1 MKVLNLLI
9 LGVVFTL
16 STAFTTTEPTPTTTT
31 ENKIPSLKLKT
42 LDGQTVDI
50 YDYIE
55 KGQLTV
61 ISFWATWCTP
71 CKAELDALTD
81 FYPDW
86 KDDYNV
92 ELLAV
97 TIDDARGLS
106 KVPAEVTTK
115 GWEFTVLSDVNSESL
130 NVLEFQT
137 IPQTFVVDGNGHVVY
152 AHNGYT
158 AGDEY
163 ELDEKLA
170 ALSAK

>member
-1 MKVLNLLI
+1 MKVLNLLV
-9 LGVVFTL
+9 LTVVFTL
-16 STAFTTTEPTPTTTT
+16 STAFTTTE
-31 ENKIPSLKLKT
+31 NKIPTLKLKT
-42 LDGQTVDI
+42 LDGQTVDL

-55 KGQLTV
+55 EGKLTV

-86 KDDYNV
+86 RDDYNV
-92 ELLAV
+92 ELLAI
-97 TIDDARGLS
+97 TIDNARGLS

-130 NVLEFQT
+130 TALEFQT
-137 IPQTFVVDGNGHVVY
+137 IPQTFVVDGEGNIVY

-170 ALSAK
+170 ALSSK

>member
-1 MKVLNLLI
+1 MKVLNLLFLAI
-9 LGVVFTL
+9 VFSL
-16 STAFTTTEPTPTTTT
+16 SSAFTTTVPPTLAST
-31 ENKIPSLKLKT
+31 ESKIPSLQLKT
-42 LDGQTVDI
+42 LDGQSVDI
-50 YDYIE
+50 YDYIKE
-55 KGQLTV
+55 GQLTV

-86 KDDYNV
+86 RDDYNV

-97 TIDDARGLS
+97 TIDNARGLS

-115 GWEFTVLSDVNSESL
+115 GWEFTVLSDVNSESM

-137 IPQTFVVDGNGHVVY
+137 IPQTFVVDGEGHVVY

-170 ALSAK
+170 ELAAK

>member
-1 MKVLNLLI
+1 MKVLNLLF
-9 LGVVFTL
+9 LGIVFSL
-16 STAFTTTEPTPTTTT
+16 SSAFTTTVPPTTSST
-31 ENKIPSLKLKT
+31 ESKIPSLQLKT
-42 LDGQTVDI
+42 LDGQSVDI
-50 YDYIE
+50 YDYIKE
-55 KGQLTV
+55 GQLTV

-86 KDDYNV
+86 RDDYNV

-97 TIDDARGLS
+97 TIDNARGLS

-115 GWEFTVLSDVNSESL
+115 GWEFTVLSDVNSESM

-137 IPQTFVVDGNGHVVY
+137 IPQTFVVDGEGHVVY

-170 ALSAK
+170 ELAAK